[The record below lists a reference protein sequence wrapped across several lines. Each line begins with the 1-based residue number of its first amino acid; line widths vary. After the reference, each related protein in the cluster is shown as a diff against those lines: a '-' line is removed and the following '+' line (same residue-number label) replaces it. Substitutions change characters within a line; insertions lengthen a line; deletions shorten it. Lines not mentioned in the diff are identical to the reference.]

1 MASLPPADGH
11 PPGPDLIE
19 IPELTSDTI
28 RAASA
33 SIDPVFTGSP
43 QYVHDGLSAR
53 LGVPVVVKVETVN
66 PIRAFK
72 GRGTWVAVQGLA
84 GEGRIGPRQ
93 PVVVAS
99 AGNFGQGIAYAA
111 RALGIP
117 SVVFTSRNAN
127 RAKIDRMR
135 AIGATVLEEGEDFD
149 DARGASEQFAIETGA
164 ELLVDGDD
172 PRIAQGAASL
182 ALEVT
187 DAIAIGT
194 LPPIAVASVP
204 VGNGALIDG
213 VGAWFRHAS
222 PTTGIV
228 GIQAKGADAMTR
240 SFAAGRPIDSERA
253 ETYADGIASRVAIPR
268 AVALMFGRVDE
279 MRTVE
284 EAALHDAQAELTEA
298 LGITVEGAAAASWAG
313 LLAAPRPD
321 GAALVIITGSNV

>member
-1 MASLPPADGH
+1 MIRPRVPA
-11 PPGPDLIE
+11 
-19 IPELTSDTI
+19 
-28 RAASA
+28 
-33 SIDPVFTGSP
+33 IDPVFTGSP
-43 QYVHDGLSAR
+43 QYVHDALSAR

-213 VGAWFRHAS
+213 VGAWFRHVS
-222 PTTGIV
+222 PTTRIV

-253 ETYADGIASRVAIPR
+253 DTYADAVRLVNENPYGNG
-268 AVALMFGRVDE
+268 VALFTRDG
-279 MRTVE
+279 
-284 EAALHDAQAELTEA
+284 
-298 LGITVEGAAAASWAG
+298 GAARQFQFDVQAGMVGVNVPIPVPVAYYSFGGWKASLFG
-313 LLAAPRPD
+313 DTHMYGPD
-321 GAALVIITGSNV
+321 GVHFYTRTKVVTSRWPDPTTSTVDLGFPRTR